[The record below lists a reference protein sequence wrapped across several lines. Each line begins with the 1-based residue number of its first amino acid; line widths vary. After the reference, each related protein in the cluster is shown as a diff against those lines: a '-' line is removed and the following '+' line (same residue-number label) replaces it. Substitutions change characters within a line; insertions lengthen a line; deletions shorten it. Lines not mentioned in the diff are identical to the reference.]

1 MNTWQGDLLGM
12 TDAGRTVD
20 EVFVKITHASQAL
33 GFEFC
38 AYGLRLPTP
47 ISNPRTML
55 LSNYPL
61 AWQARYAS
69 QGYLANDPTVA
80 HGRHSQSPLVWTHGV
95 FAATPDLWDES
106 QSFGLRVGWAQ
117 SSLDAVGVGG
127 MLSLARS
134 CDALS
139 PAELATQEVK
149 MRWLVNISHL
159 ALSRLFVSELVK
171 ESQPDL
177 TSREV
182 EVLKWTADGKSSSEI
197 ADLLCIS
204 ENTVNFHIKNS
215 VVKLRT
221 ANRTAAVVRAAMLGL
236 LN

>member
-1 MNTWQGDLLGM
+1 MNTWQGDLLGS
-12 TDAGRTVD
+12 TETAHTVN
-20 EVFVKITHASQAL
+20 EVFEKIECASRAL

-47 ISNPRTML
+47 ISNPRTMM

-61 AWQARYAS
+61 AWQTRYAS
-69 QGYLANDPTVA
+69 QGYLVTDPTVA
-80 HGRHSQSPLVWTHGV
+80 HGRHSQSPLVWTDEL

-106 QSFGLRVGWAQ
+106 QSFGLRFGWAQ

-134 CDALS
+134 CDPVS
-139 PAELATQEVK
+139 PAELASQEIK

-171 ESQPDL
+171 EAQPDL
-177 TSREV
+177 TCREV
-182 EVLKWTADGKSSSEI
+182 EVLKWTADGKSSCEI
-197 ADLLCIS
+197 ADLLSIS

>member
-1 MNTWQGDLLGM
+1 MNTWQGDLLGI
-12 TDAGRTVD
+12 TDTGSTVD
-20 EVFVKITHASQAL
+20 EIFERIESASHAL
-33 GFEFC
+33 GFEYC

-47 ISNPRTML
+47 ISSPRTVM

-61 AWQARYAS
+61 EWQARYAS
-69 QGYLANDPTVA
+69 AGYLATDPTVA
-80 HGRHSQSPLVWTHGV
+80 HGRLSQTPLLWTHAL
-95 FAATPDLWDES
+95 FDATPTLWEES
-106 QSFGLRVGWAQ
+106 QSFGLRHGWAQ

-134 CDALS
+134 CDPLS
-139 PAELATQEVK
+139 RAELASQEVK

-159 ALSRLFVSELVK
+159 ALSRLFVSDLVK
-171 ESQPDL
+171 DSHPDL

-182 EVLKWTADGKSSSEI
+182 EVLKWTADGKSSNEI

-215 VVKLRT
+215 VVKLRA

>member
-12 TDAGRTVD
+12 TDTARTVN
-20 EVFVKITHASQAL
+20 EVFEKIESASQAL

-47 ISNPRTML
+47 ISNPRTLM

-61 AWQARYAS
+61 EWQARYAS
-69 QGYLANDPTVA
+69 EGYLAIDPTVA
-80 HGRHSQSPLVWTHGV
+80 HGRQSQTPLVWSPAV
-95 FAATPDLWDES
+95 FAATPSLWEES
-106 QSFGLRVGWAQ
+106 QSAGLRFGWAQ

-134 CDALS
+134 YAPLS
-139 PAELATQEVK
+139 LAELASQEVK

-171 ESQPDL
+171 ESPPDL
-177 TSREV
+177 TCREI
-182 EVLKWTADGKSSSEI
+182 EVLKWTADGKSSIEI
-197 ADLLCIS
+197 ADLLSIS

-215 VVKLRT
+215 VAKLRT
-221 ANRTAAVVRAAMLGL
+221 TNRTAAVVRAAMLGL

>member
-12 TDAGRTVD
+12 ADTAQTVG
-20 EVFVKITHASQAL
+20 EVFAKIAQASQAV

-47 ISNPRTML
+47 ISNPRTMM
-55 LSNYPL
+55 LSNYPQ

-69 QGYLANDPTVA
+69 QGYLATDPTVA
-80 HGRHSQSPLVWTHGV
+80 HGRHSQSPLVWSEEV
-95 FAATPDLWDES
+95 FASTPDLWRES
-106 QSFGLRVGWAQ
+106 QSFGLRYGWAQ

-134 CDALS
+134 SGALTKT
-139 PAELATQEVK
+139 ELDSQEVK
-149 MRWLVNISHL
+149 MRWLVNIAHL
-159 ALSRLFVSELVK
+159 ALSRLFVSDLVK

-177 TSREV
+177 TTREI
-182 EVLKWTADGKSSSEI
+182 EVLKWTADGKSSCEI
-197 ADLLCIS
+197 ADLLSIS

>member
-12 TDAGRTVD
+12 ADTACTVD
-20 EVFVKITHASQAL
+20 AVFEKIERASSAL

-47 ISNPRTML
+47 ISSPRTIM
-55 LSNYPL
+55 LSNYPQ

-69 QGYLANDPTVA
+69 QGYLATDPTVA
-80 HGRHSQSPLVWTHGV
+80 HGRQSQTPLVWTHAV
-95 FAATPDLWDES
+95 FAQTPLLWEES
-106 QSFGLRVGWAQ
+106 QSAGLRFGWAQ

-134 CDALS
+134 SEPLTAT
-139 PAELATQEVK
+139 ELATQEVK

-159 ALSRLFVSELVK
+159 ALSRLFVSEWVK

-182 EVLKWTADGKSSSEI
+182 EVLKWTADGKSSGEI
-197 ADLLCIS
+197 ADLLSIS

>member
-1 MNTWQGDLLGM
+1 MKTWQGDLLGI
-12 TDAGRTVD
+12 AGTIRTVD
-20 EVFVKITHASQAL
+20 EVFEKIKHASQAL
-33 GFEFC
+33 GFEYC

-47 ISNPRTML
+47 ISNPRTLM

-61 AWQARYAS
+61 AWQARYSS
-69 QGYLANDPTVA
+69 QGYLATDPTVA
-80 HGRHSQSPLVWTHGV
+80 HGRQSQSPLVWSQEV
-95 FAATPDLWDES
+95 FAATPDLWEES
-106 QSFGLRVGWAQ
+106 QSFGLCFGWAQ

-134 CDALS
+134 SDPLTAS
-139 PAELATQEVK
+139 ELASQEVK

-159 ALSRLFVSELVK
+159 ALSRVFVAEVVK

-182 EVLKWTADGKSSSEI
+182 EVLKWTADGKSSCEI
-197 ADLLCIS
+197 ADLLSIS

-215 VVKLRT
+215 VVKLRAT
-221 ANRTAAVVRAAMLGL
+221 NRTAAVVRAAMLGL

>member
-1 MNTWQGDLLGM
+1 MNTWQGDLLGI
-12 TDAGRTVD
+12 TDTGRTVD
-20 EVFVKITHASQAL
+20 EVFVTIEGASRAL

-38 AYGLRLPTP
+38 AYGLRLPTSM
-47 ISNPRTML
+47 SNPRTVM

-61 AWQARYAS
+61 EWQTRYAS
-69 QGYLANDPTVA
+69 AGYLAVDPTVA
-80 HGRHSQSPLVWTHGV
+80 HGRQSQTPLVWSHAV
-95 FAATPDLWDES
+95 FESTPHLWDES
-106 QSFGLRVGWAQ
+106 QAAGLRFGWAQ

-134 CDALS
+134 NEPLSAL
-139 PAELATQEVK
+139 ELASQEVK

-159 ALSRLFVSELVK
+159 ALSRLFVSELVR

-177 TSREV
+177 TGREI

-197 ADLLCIS
+197 ADLLSIS

-215 VVKLRT
+215 VAKLRT

>member
-1 MNTWQGDLLGM
+1 M
-12 TDAGRTVD
+12 
-20 EVFVKITHASQAL
+20 
-33 GFEFC
+33 FE
-38 AYGLRLPTP
+38 
-47 ISNPRTML
+47 
-55 LSNYPL
+55 
-61 AWQARYAS
+61 
-69 QGYLANDPTVA
+69 
-80 HGRHSQSPLVWTHGV
+80 
-95 FAATPDLWDES
+95 ATPSLWEES
-106 QSFGLRVGWAQ
+106 QSAGLCFGWAQ

-134 CDALS
+134 YDAVS
-139 PAELATQEVK
+139 PKELALQEVK

-177 TSREV
+177 TLREV
-182 EVLKWTADGKSSSEI
+182 EVLKWTADGKSSNEI
-197 ADLLCIS
+197 ADLLSIS

-215 VVKLRT
+215 VAKLRT

>member
-12 TDAGRTVD
+12 AGTACTVD
-20 EVFVKITHASQAL
+20 EVFEKISHASQAL
-33 GFEFC
+33 GFEYC

-47 ISNPRTML
+47 ISNPRTIM

-61 AWQARYAS
+61 SWQTRYAS
-69 QGYLANDPTVA
+69 QGYLAIDPSVA
-80 HGRHSQSPLVWTHGV
+80 HGRHSQCPLVWSQDV
-95 FAATPDLWDES
+95 FATTPDLWDES
-106 QSFGLRVGWAQ
+106 QSFGLRFGWAQ

-134 CDALS
+134 TDLLS
-139 PAELATQEVK
+139 AAELASNEVK

-159 ALSRLFVSELVK
+159 ALSRLYVSEVVK
-171 ESQPDL
+171 DSQPDL
-177 TSREV
+177 TNREV
-182 EVLKWTADGKSSSEI
+182 EVLKWTADGKSSCEI
-197 ADLLCIS
+197 ADLLSIS

-215 VVKLRT
+215 VVKLRAT
-221 ANRTAAVVRAAMLGL
+221 NRTAAVVRAAMLGL

>member
-1 MNTWQGDLLGM
+1 MNTWQGDLLGI
-12 TDAGRTVD
+12 TDTARTVD
-20 EVFVKITHASQAL
+20 EVFVKIESASQAL

-47 ISNPRTML
+47 ISNPRTLM

-61 AWQARYAS
+61 EWQARYAS
-69 QGYLANDPTVA
+69 EGYLAVDPTVA
-80 HGRHSQSPLVWTHGV
+80 HGRHSQTPMVWSHAL
-95 FAATPDLWDES
+95 FESTPDLWEES
-106 QSFGLRVGWAQ
+106 QSAGLRFGWAQ

-134 CDALS
+134 HEPLS
-139 PAELATQEVK
+139 ASELANQEVK

-177 TSREV
+177 TSREI

-197 ADLLCIS
+197 AELLSIS

-215 VVKLRT
+215 VAKLRT

>member
-12 TDAGRTVD
+12 TDTGRTVN
-20 EVFVKITHASQAL
+20 EVFEKITHASQAL

-47 ISNPRTML
+47 ISNPRTMM

-69 QGYLANDPTVA
+69 QGYLATDPTVA
-80 HGRHSQSPLVWTHGV
+80 HGRHSQSPLLWSDGV

-106 QSFGLRVGWAQ
+106 QSFCLRFGWAQ

-134 CDALS
+134 SDALS
-139 PAELATQEVK
+139 AAELATQEVK

-159 ALSRLFVSELVK
+159 ALSRLFVSDLVK

-177 TSREV
+177 TCREI
-182 EVLKWTADGKSSSEI
+182 EVLKWTADGKSSCEI
-197 ADLLCIS
+197 ADLLSIS

-215 VVKLRT
+215 VAKLRT

>member
-12 TDAGRTVD
+12 ADTAHSVD
-20 EVFVKITHASQAL
+20 EVFAKITQASQAI

-55 LSNYPL
+55 LSNYPQ

-69 QGYLANDPTVA
+69 QGYLATDPSVA
-80 HGRHSQSPLVWTHGV
+80 HGRHSQSPLVWSQDV
-95 FAATPDLWDES
+95 FAATPDLWHES
-106 QSFGLRVGWAQ
+106 QSVGLRFGWAQ

-134 CDALS
+134 SGALTK
-139 PAELATQEVK
+139 AELDSQEVK

-159 ALSRLFVSELVK
+159 ALSRLFVSDLVK

-177 TSREV
+177 TTREI
-182 EVLKWTADGKSSSEI
+182 EVLKWTADGKSSCEI
-197 ADLLCIS
+197 ADLLSIS

>member
-12 TDAGRTVD
+12 ADTARTVD
-20 EVFVKITHASQAL
+20 EVFGKITLASRAL

-47 ISNPRTML
+47 ISNPRTMM

-61 AWQARYAS
+61 AWQTRYAS
-69 QGYLANDPTVA
+69 QGYLTVDPTVA
-80 HGRHSQSPLVWTHGV
+80 HGRHSQSPLVWTENV
-95 FAATPDLWDES
+95 FATTPDLWDES
-106 QSFGLRVGWAQ
+106 QSFGLRFGWAQ

-134 CDALS
+134 SGALS
-139 PAELATQEVK
+139 KAELASEEVK

>member
-12 TDAGRTVD
+12 ADTACTVG
-20 EVFVKITHASQAL
+20 EVFEKITHASQAL

-47 ISNPRTML
+47 ISNPRTMM

-61 AWQARYAS
+61 AWQTRYAS
-69 QGYLANDPTVA
+69 QGYLAVDPTVA
-80 HGRHSQSPLVWTHGV
+80 HGRHSQSPLVWSQV
-95 FAATPDLWDES
+95 AFAATPELWDES
-106 QSFGLRVGWAQ
+106 QSFGLRYGWAQ

-134 CDALS
+134 SDALS
-139 PAELATQEVK
+139 ESELATQEVK

-177 TSREV
+177 TSREI

-197 ADLLCIS
+197 ADLLSIS

-215 VVKLRT
+215 VAKLRT

>member
-12 TDAGRTVD
+12 TDMGHTVN
-20 EVFVKITHASQAL
+20 EVFGKITQASQAL

-47 ISNPRTML
+47 ISNPRTIM

-69 QGYLANDPTVA
+69 QGYLAIDPTVA
-80 HGRHSQSPLVWTHGV
+80 HGRHSQLPLVWNQRV

-134 CDALS
+134 TDHLS
-139 PAELATQEVK
+139 AAELATQEVK

-171 ESQPDL
+171 ESPPDL
-177 TSREV
+177 TCREI
-182 EVLKWTADGKSSSEI
+182 EVLKWTADGKSSCEI
-197 ADLLCIS
+197 ADLLSIS

>member
-1 MNTWQGDLLGM
+1 MNTWQGDLLDM
-12 TDAGRTVD
+12 ADKACTVD
-20 EVFVKITHASQAL
+20 EVFGTITHASQAL

-47 ISNPRTML
+47 ISSPRTMM

-61 AWQARYAS
+61 AWQARYAN
-69 QGYLANDPTVA
+69 QGYLAVDPTVV
-80 HGRHSQSPLVWTHGV
+80 HGRHSQSPLVWSQGV
-95 FAATPDLWDES
+95 FADTPDLWDES
-106 QSFGLRVGWAQ
+106 QSVGLRFGWAQ

-134 CDALS
+134 SGALS
-139 PAELATQEVK
+139 KAELASEEVK

-159 ALSRLFVSELVK
+159 ALSRLFVSDLVK

-177 TSREV
+177 TGREI

-197 ADLLCIS
+197 ADLLSIS

>member
-12 TDAGRTVD
+12 ADTAHSVG
-20 EVFVKITHASQAL
+20 EVFAKITQASQAI

-47 ISNPRTML
+47 ISNPRTMM
-55 LSNYPL
+55 LSNYPQ

-69 QGYLANDPTVA
+69 QGYLATDPTVA
-80 HGRHSQSPLVWTHGV
+80 HGRHSQSPLVWSQEA
-95 FAATPDLWDES
+95 FAGTPDLWHES
-106 QSFGLRVGWAQ
+106 QSFGLRFGWAQ

-134 CDALS
+134 SGALTK
-139 PAELATQEVK
+139 AELDSQEVK

-159 ALSRLFVSELVK
+159 ALSRLFVSDLVK

-177 TSREV
+177 TTREI
-182 EVLKWTADGKSSSEI
+182 EVLKWTADGKSSCEI
-197 ADLLCIS
+197 ADLLSIS

>member
-12 TDAGRTVD
+12 ADTAHSVD
-20 EVFVKITHASQAL
+20 EVFAKITQASQAI

-55 LSNYPL
+55 LSNYPQ

-69 QGYLANDPTVA
+69 QGYLATDPSVA
-80 HGRHSQSPLVWTHGV
+80 HGRHSQSPLVWSQDV
-95 FAATPDLWDES
+95 FAATPDLWHES
-106 QSFGLRVGWAQ
+106 QSVGLRFGWAQ

-134 CDALS
+134 SGALTK
-139 PAELATQEVK
+139 AELDTQEVK

-159 ALSRLFVSELVK
+159 ALSRLFVSDLVK

-177 TSREV
+177 TTREI
-182 EVLKWTADGKSSSEI
+182 EVLKWTADGKSSCEI
-197 ADLLCIS
+197 ADLLSIS

>member
-1 MNTWQGDLLGM
+1 MNTWQGDLLGI
-12 TDAGRTVD
+12 TDTGRTVD
-20 EVFVKITHASQAL
+20 EVFEKIERASYAL
-33 GFEFC
+33 GFDFC
-38 AYGLRLPTP
+38 AYGLRLPAP
-47 ISNPRTML
+47 ISNPRTIM

-61 AWQARYAS
+61 EWQARYAS
-69 QGYLANDPTVA
+69 AGYLAIDPTVA
-80 HGRHSQSPLVWTHGV
+80 HGRQSQAPLVWTNAV
-95 FAATPDLWDES
+95 FEATPNLWEES
-106 QSFGLRVGWAQ
+106 QSAGLRFGWAQ

-134 CDALS
+134 YDALS
-139 PAELATQEVK
+139 PKELALQEVK

-159 ALSRLFVSELVK
+159 ALSRLYVSELVK

-177 TSREV
+177 TLREV
-182 EVLKWTADGKSSSEI
+182 EVLKWTADGKSSNEI
-197 ADLLCIS
+197 ADLLSIS

-215 VVKLRT
+215 VAKLRT

>member
-12 TDAGRTVD
+12 TDTGRTVD
-20 EVFVKITHASQAL
+20 EVFVKIAHASQAL

-47 ISNPRTML
+47 ISNPRTLM
-55 LSNYPL
+55 LSNYSL

-69 QGYLANDPTVA
+69 QGYLATDPTVA
-80 HGRHSQSPLVWTHGV
+80 HGRQSQTPLVWSQEV
-95 FAATPDLWDES
+95 FAATPDLWEES
-106 QSFGLRVGWAQ
+106 QSFGLRIGWAQ

-134 CDALS
+134 SDPLTAS
-139 PAELATQEVK
+139 ELASQEVK

-159 ALSRLFVSELVK
+159 ALSRVFVSEVVN

-182 EVLKWTADGKSSSEI
+182 EVLKWTADGKSSCEI
-197 ADLLCIS
+197 ADLLSIS

-215 VVKLRT
+215 VVKLRAT
-221 ANRTAAVVRAAMLGL
+221 NRTAAVVRAAMLGL